1 MRKLLPLA
9 IVLLL
14 CSLYTKAQY
23 RTQEFGFQTD
33 NDGYLGQGSDRY
45 YTNGIFLF
53 YREALPFDLDGKLA
67 NKVLGFEGG
76 QKMYN
81 PLSGSITNT
90 NPSYNTP
97 AYNLQNIDR
106 PFAAYLYLGGTYN
119 LLYKNQSNLKFGA
132 QIGVTGS
139 KAQGKQVQDFIHNT
153 FGFYTP
159 YGWDHQLKGGIK
171 LTLTAEYNKMLFR
184 SPIFDANFS
193 SYVNIGNVFSGLGFG
208 PLLRLG
214 RTNKLFNSISTQ
226 STVMNRD
233 GVKANDQEFFFYYK
247 PMINIVGYDGTIQSK
262 SGQLPFATIQ
272 SGLSPDQIN
281 SLEIK
286 GTPERLILSN
296 QIGAAYNSGD
306 RWTFDASVIFQ
317 SKATKETRESEQWGS
332 ISVMYHFN

>member
-1 MRKLLPLA
+1 MRKLLPIA

-45 YTNGIFLF
+45 YTNGIFLY
-53 YREALPFDLDGKLA
+53 YRQALPFDLDGKLA

-81 PLSGSITNT
+81 PQSGSVQID
-90 NPSYNTP
+90 NPDQPRHDIPY
-97 AYNLQNIDR
+97 IDR
-106 PFAAYLYLGGTYN
+106 PFAAYLYIGGTYN

-132 QIGVTGS
+132 QVGVIGS
-139 KAQGKQVQDFIHNT
+139 KAQGKQIQDFIHDT
-153 FGFYTP
+153 FGFYPP
-159 YGWDHQLKGGIK
+159 YGWSHQVKGGVK
-171 LTLTAEYNKMLFR
+171 FTLTGEYNKMLFR
-184 SPIFDANFS
+184 TSIFDANFS
-193 SYVNIGNVFSGLGFG
+193 SYANLGNAFTGAGFG
-208 PLLRLG
+208 PLLRFG

-233 GVKANDQEFFFYYK
+233 GVKANDEEFFFYYK
-247 PMINIVGYDGTIQSK
+247 PMVNIVAHDGTIQGK
-262 SGQLPFATIQ
+262 GQLPTAAI
-272 SGLSPDQIN
+272 DN
-281 SLEIK
+281 SLTDDQVNNLEII
-286 GTPERLILSN
+286 GTPKRLIISN

-332 ISVMYHFN
+332 LTVMYHFN